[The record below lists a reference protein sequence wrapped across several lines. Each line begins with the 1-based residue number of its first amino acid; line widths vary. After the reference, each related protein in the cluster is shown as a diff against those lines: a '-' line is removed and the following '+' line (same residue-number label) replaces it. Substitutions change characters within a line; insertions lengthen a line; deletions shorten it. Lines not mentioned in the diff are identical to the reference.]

1 MKFFKKELKENGTIH
16 TPGFAAGIMKLARA
30 LETLS
35 VDGGYVSWS
44 ADGMPKIVINPS
56 ASSIFVF
63 EVVSEAADWLMCA
76 RVKYLDSTQ
85 KVIPVDVE
93 SGSEKLYKVWKPW
106 MLRQTPF
113 DGKTR
118 DGIGYVYG
126 TTGIRVATPTGGGAE
141 DAETQYITPSY
152 SVRVGGTCGELI
164 HATAG
169 ISRIVSGSSPVKM
182 AGEFMDINTAG
193 RSWAVGDE
201 EVAT

>member
-1 MKFFKKELKENGTIH
+1 MKFFKKDIKEGSPIS
-16 TPGFAAGIMKLARA
+16 TPGFSAGVMKMARA
-30 LETLS
+30 LEKLS
-35 VDGGYVSWS
+35 IDGGYVSWT

-76 RVKYLDSTQ
+76 LVKCLDSTQ
-85 KVIPVDVE
+85 KVIPVDAE
-93 SGSEKLYKVWKPW
+93 TPEKLYKVWKPW

-118 DGIGYVYG
+118 DGIDYAYD
-126 TTGIRVATPTGGGAE
+126 TTGIRVATPTGGDPE
-141 DAETQYITPSY
+141 DSETQYITPSY

-169 ISRIVSGSSPVKM
+169 ISRIVSGSSPSKM
-182 AGEFMDINTAG
+182 AGEFMDMNTAG
-193 RSWAVGDE
+193 RSWAVGE
-201 EVAT
+201 EVA